1 MIVAC
6 IGRYSI
12 FSNTSRMKNL
22 ETLLITS
29 KIESAIIIFFT
40 IVFKTG
46 RFSLPV
52 NLFVYFFLLSMW
64 NRITK
69 VILENTKPA
78 NTVNAELAIL
88 LSEYF
93 VTIYATTILTI
104 KPMNPESSRFLFSEI
119 VVRYFL

>member
-93 VTIYATTILTI
+93 VTIYATTMLTI
-104 KPMNPESSRFLFSEI
+104 KPTNPESSRFLFSEI

>member
-6 IGRYSI
+6 IGRYSL